1 MTNTLTK
8 DRNVIFA
15 HPNRADEAT
24 FSGGDWEDTLPLENL
39 QDRFLDHVAR
49 SKTLDEDDTQ
59 FDIDFGQPRPIRVLA
74 LVAHNA
80 SPSSSVRIRGASDP
94 SFGAASTKIDT
105 GYKDIWA
112 TIFSPGTVAWEDDS
126 FWFGVPSADE
136 REDYP
141 AVYIHVFD
149 APVVAQYWRI
159 EIEDTANA
167 DGHFDLGRLVMS
179 PGWQPDWNMSL
190 GVTLGVEDPTKV
202 TESLGG
208 ARFFDIRPKRRVARF
223 SLNHLSTVEA
233 YERAFDMVQTLGK
246 AGEVFVVLDPQDDRN
261 LLRRAFLARLAESG
275 NLTRPDKARYTM
287 QFTLNEVVR

>member
-1 MTNTLTK
+1 MTNTFSK

-24 FSGGDWEDTLPLENL
+24 YSGGNWQPSLPLENL

-49 SKTLDEDDTQ
+49 SAGLAVTDTT
-59 FDIDFGQPRPIRVLA
+59 FDVDFGQPRPIRVLA

-80 SPSSSVRIRGASDP
+80 SPSASVRIIGATDP
-94 SFGAASTKIDT
+94 SFDPAYVKTDT
-105 GYKDIWA
+105 GVQDMWP
-112 TIFSPGTVAWEDDS
+112 TIFSAGTVEWEYDS
-126 FWFGVPSADE
+126 FWYGVPSADE

-141 AVYIHVFD
+141 AVYIHVFA
-149 APVVAQYWRI
+149 APVVAQYWRV
-159 EIEDTANA
+159 EIDDPANA

-190 GVTLGVEDPTKV
+190 GVSLGVEDPTKV

-208 ARFFDIRPKRRVARF
+208 ARFFDTRPKRRVARF

-233 YERAFDMVQTLGK
+233 YERAFDMVQSLGK